1 MIGWV
6 ERFSADHRAGYGPAA
21 DIAADRRRCTDRI
34 LKFHI
39 GEDKQSAGRI
49 ALTACRSALFG
60 QRFAFG
66 RRMLSRCAAVHAAAA
81 LGFGQLSVQR

>member
-21 DIAADRRRCTDRI
+21 DIAADRRRCADRI

-66 RRMLSRCAAVHAAAA
+66 GGRCRVARLCTLPQP
-81 LGFGQLSVQR
+81 LGLVSSACSA